1 MVKNSIIRR
10 FCDKPCILPSSLPE
24 KGVSMSIFKK
34 FTGKKR
40 RIGDAVPCLFC
51 AVCLFLCAETHFSVL
66 FAQETGRGRILL
78 LDFSSEQCPACQIVK
93 PLLTELAR
101 KNYPIQ
107 RVDGQNPADQ
117 ELYRQ
122 YNITTMPSYVILLD
136 SVEVDRFISQGEG
149 IGLLKP
155 QLLRMFEQTYE
166 KMKRSPPPA
175 TVVPGPVPA
184 AVQPQAAAADDAQ
197 EPSAISSV
205 SAILPGLPADSA
217 LLGVTVRIRAG
228 NRTSSDCGTGTL
240 IHSNTKNGTNE
251 GLILTCGHL
260 FRDSGGKGP
269 VQVELFDPV
278 SGQAKSVVGECVWY
292 NDDLDIGFVG
302 VPLPG
307 PMKAARIVP
316 PGFLLKRNDRV
327 VSIGCTAGDT
337 PSVWNHTVVST
348 DQKFYQPQQ
357 ADSTASPF
365 YYIEVDNAP
374 KQGRS
379 GGGLFTQAA
388 DGEYYLVG
396 LCNAADP
403 QTNEGYFLPSGVIY
417 DQLLSNRNLAFV
429 YEDLLR
435 AQSDHPI
442 AAAGI
447 NQTEASKTAGI
458 AAEPDLS
465 LSERMEP
472 VSTASEDL
480 SLIPG
485 AVMTPKTLA
494 ASPAAS
500 IFPSASA
507 QTAVSVSLA
516 ADDSA
521 VSPVGFQGSPRFDP
535 VPTAA
540 GAVTSETDSFSASM
554 DELKRMHAKGAEII
568 CIVSWPDAPDGP
580 KESEVIR
587 LNPAPNPQ

>member
-1 MVKNSIIRR
+1 MSIIR
-10 FCDKPCILPSSLPE
+10 
-24 KGVSMSIFKK
+24 K
-34 FTGKKR
+34 FTVENRSVRG
-40 RIGDAVPCLFC
+40 ACYCLACVFT
-51 AVCLFLCAETHFSVL
+51 LLLCAFIDLAPVL
-66 FAQETGRGRILL
+66 GQESGRGRILL

-93 PLLTELAR
+93 PLLAELAR

-136 SVEVDRFISQGEG
+136 GVEADRFISQGEG

-155 QLLRMFEQTYE
+155 QLLRMFDQTYE
-166 KMKRSPPPA
+166 KMKRSAAPDA
-175 TVVPGPVPA
+175 VVPGPVPA
-184 AVQPQAAAADDAQ
+184 D
-197 EPSAISSV
+197 SSV
-205 SAILPGLPADSA
+205 QAPVQAPVQTSNTQAPDIQASDTQTANAA
-217 LLGVTVRIRAG
+217 LLAASVRIKAG
-228 NRTSSDCGTGTL
+228 TGNATDCGTGTL
-240 IHSNTKNGTNE
+240 IHSNTNQGSNE

-260 FRDSGGKGP
+260 FRASGGKGP
-269 VQVELFDPV
+269 VQVELFDPAT
-278 SGQAKSVVGECVWY
+278 GQMKSVIGECVWY
-292 NDDLDIGFVG
+292 DDDLDIGFVG
-302 VPLPG
+302 VPLPS

-316 PGFLLKRNDRV
+316 PGFLLKAADRV
-327 VSIGCTAGDT
+327 VSIGCTSGET

-348 DQKFYQPQQ
+348 DQKFYQPKQP
-357 ADSTASPF
+357 DSTASPF

-379 GGGLFTQAA
+379 GGGLFTQGA

-396 LCNAADP
+396 LCNAGDP
-403 QTNEGYFLPSGVIY
+403 ETNEGYFLPSGVIY

-435 AQSDHPI
+435 AQSGQEI
-442 AAAGI
+442 AATGPNRTGAP
-447 NQTEASKTAGI
+447 KTAPLDPEPNKPL
-458 AAEPDLS
+458 AAPSEPLS
-465 LSERMEP
+465 
-472 VSTASEDL
+472 VAAEDL

-494 ASPAAS
+494 ASPTVS
-500 IFPSASA
+500 ISTGAIPAPTA
-507 QTAVSVSLA
+507 QTAVPVPLA
-516 ADDSA
+516 TDDSA
-521 VSPVGFQGSPRFDP
+521 ASPVGFQGSPRLDS

-540 GAVTSETDSFSASM
+540 ANVASETDTFGASL

-587 LNPAPNPQ
+587 LNPAPSPQ